1 MRFTDRGV
9 PTRDCSEA
17 VRRFYETEAARYDE
31 VRWQSRAGAWTDKVQ
46 RQIVQEMLGTHG
58 SCSTRQ
64 VLELAIGTG
73 RIGTDLAQAGWGI
86 LGIDVAFNM
95 LRLTQ
100 QKAVRAATQLYL
112 VQGRVEQ
119 VPVRSESFAV
129 CICVNALSLMPRY
142 QEGLR
147 EIARVL
153 KPGGVLICNFANLL
167 SYYLPFGLIS
177 NYRKRALVR
186 DVYCRWHRLTTLQ
199 QELERAG
206 FEISDVRGHVHL
218 PGYVKGGGILP
229 FVKALDKLSRN
240 SRLRYLCPTVFFK
253 LIRR

>member
-1 MRFTDRGV
+1 MRFGNKATRA
-9 PTRDCSEA
+9 RDCSDA
-17 VRRFYETEAARYDE
+17 VRQFYETEAARYDE

-46 RQIVQEMLGTHG
+46 KQIVLEMLGTLG
-58 SCSTRQ
+58 SSSKKS

-73 RIGTDLAQAGWGI
+73 RIGIDLVQAGWGVV
-86 LGIDVAFNM
+86 GIDVAFNM

-100 QKAVRAATQLYL
+100 QKAVRGITQLYL
-112 VQGRVEQ
+112 IQGRAEQ

-177 NYRKRALVR
+177 NFRKRALVR

-218 PGYVKGGGILP
+218 PGYVNWGGLLA
-229 FVKALDKLSRN
+229 FVKVLDKLSRN
-240 SRLRYLCPTVFFK
+240 SQLRHLCPTVFFK
-253 LIRR
+253 LVRR